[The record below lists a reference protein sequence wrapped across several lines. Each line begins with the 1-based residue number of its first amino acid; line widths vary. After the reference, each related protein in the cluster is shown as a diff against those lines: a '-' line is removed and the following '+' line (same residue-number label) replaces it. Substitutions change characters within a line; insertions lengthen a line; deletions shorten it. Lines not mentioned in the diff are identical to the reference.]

1 MSVSDPEAMARKE
14 RKAKAE
20 AASRLR
26 AYQTVLSVVAVML
39 AIGAYVALRFRE
51 WAFVGGFALL
61 IVVALIGLARL
72 DGKRRTFQA
81 PKGAW
86 RDREMISDKEQGLPG
101 AVNAASEVMDKIRNP
116 WKGGEPPGG
125 F

>member
-1 MSVSDPEAMARKE
+1 MSGSDPEALARKE

-26 AYQTVLSVVAVML
+26 AYQTILSVVAVML
-39 AIGAYVALRFRE
+39 AIGAYLAVRFRE
-51 WAFVGGFALL
+51 YAIAGGLAVPLL
-61 IVVALIGLARL
+61 LAIIGAARL

-86 RDREMISDKEQGLPG
+86 RDREMISDQEQGLPKALG
-101 AVNAASEVMDKIRNP
+101 VIEKIKKP
-116 WKGGEPPGG
+116 WKSGEPPGG